1 MAFDTTIDNEGIKK
15 GLGLVV
21 SQLIQSNKKLG
32 DLNEPNLLKAFKEN
46 QAEILASY
54 AQHRQEMS
62 VAREELD
69 YQKKVTKGLKNFSV
83 TKAGVQVDETG
94 KERRPNVEDT
104 LFGQM
109 AQLVKVLK
117 AYTDYDMK
125 IQSESAEASLDTYR
139 AEKKKK
145 EEEKKL
151 KVAERK
157 EKLAERAVN
166 QGFFA
171 SLLKTA
177 DNNEKTNVNVLER
190 LRYLRELP
198 KKLQQ
203 NTNMQTFSLLDAN
216 KNLRAN
222 FGSGLGKLYNYFFK
236 SDKDKEGKEE
246 SRFKKLGKGLLSIG
260 KTIKNTFMKYL
271 GSPFMLL
278 IKGIGLAL
286 LTAGVFKFFA
296 SPAWQKMKPN
306 IAQSIADG
314 LKSADKMFEKLI
326 TYIPAVIDGFKML
339 VNFTIEAAKFFA
351 DFIPSIEVGEEIRAD
366 KIAAARADEKNKGMT
381 DEQIEA
387 MVDADIAKIRQK
399 HMMKKAAQLDAQVRS
414 GYITQAEADAEL
426 AHEMGEFDVN
436 TYGGLQV
443 GDKVTMDSDDIKHLS
458 DVITKN
464 AGNYATAVEAGTYN
478 QNTTMARYY
487 QNYRNQ
493 SHFSNLNNQVD

>member
-54 AQHRQEMS
+54 AQHRQEMA

-125 IQSESAEASLDTYR
+125 IQKESAEASLDTYR

-151 KVAERK
+151 KVEERK
-157 EKLAERAVN
+157 EKLAERVVN
-166 QGFFA
+166 RGFFA
-171 SLLKTA
+171 SLLKTTS
-177 DNNEKTNVNVLER
+177 DNEKTNVNVLER

-203 NTNMQTFSLLDAN
+203 NTNVQTLSLLDAN

-222 FGSGLGKLYNYFFK
+222 FGSGLGRLYNYFFN
-236 SDKDKEGKEE
+236 SDKKKEGKEE
-246 SRFKKLGKGLLSIG
+246 SRFKKLGKGLVSIV

-271 GSPFMLL
+271 GNPFLLL

-306 IAQSIADG
+306 IAKSIGDGLAVMDKALDKLIEAIPVVVDG
-314 LKSADKMFEKLI
+314 LKTMASGLMTAINFIAEITGFKGKNVRGEIEEQVRIDLPGHDETVIQAEIDKRVRLARKQFIKDLGEELDEDIKNKEISFEKADEIFAKELRKFDAD
-326 TYIPAVIDGFKML
+326 TYGAYISG
-339 VNFTIEAAKFFA
+339 
-351 DFIPSIEVGEEIRAD
+351 D
-366 KIAAARADEKNKGMT
+366 KIMLS
-381 DEQIEA
+381 
-387 MVDADIAKIRQK
+387 DADLKRHK
-399 HMMKKAAQLDAQVRS
+399 DM
-414 GYITQAEADAEL
+414 
-426 AHEMGEFDVN
+426 
-436 TYGGLQV
+436 V
-443 GDKVTMDSDDIKHLS
+443 GKMQSNFS
-458 DVITKN
+458 M
-464 AGNYATAVEAGTYN
+464 AN
-478 QNTTMARYY
+478 QNNQVNNNPTYTRYIQSLKN
-487 QNYRNQ
+487 QN
-493 SHFSNLNNQVD
+493 HFSNLNNQVD

>member
-54 AQHRQEMS
+54 AQHRQEMA

-125 IQSESAEASLDTYR
+125 IQKESAEASLDTYR

-151 KVAERK
+151 KVEERK
-157 EKLAERAVN
+157 EKLAERVVN
-166 QGFFA
+166 RGFFA
-171 SLLKTA
+171 SLLKTTS
-177 DNNEKTNVNVLER
+177 DNEKTNVNVLER

-203 NTNMQTFSLLDAN
+203 NTNVQTLSLLDAN

-222 FGSGLGKLYNYFFK
+222 FGSGLGRLYNYFFN
-236 SDKDKEGKEE
+236 SDKKKEGKEE
-246 SRFKKLGKGLLSIG
+246 SRFKKLGKGLVSIV

-271 GSPFMLL
+271 GNPFLLL

-306 IAQSIADG
+306 IAKSIGDGLAVMDKALDKLIEAIPVVVDG
-314 LKSADKMFEKLI
+314 LKTMASGLMTAINFIAEI
-326 TYIPAVIDGFKML
+326 TGFKGKN
-339 VNFTIEAAKFFA
+339 VRGEIEEQVRIDLRGHDESVIQKEVDKRVRLARKKEIERLGKIVDRRVKEGKMSIEGADKFFA
-351 DFIPSIEVGEEIRAD
+351 
-366 KIAAARADEKNKGMT
+366 
-381 DEQIEA
+381 EQLRKF
-387 MVDADIAKIRQK
+387 DAD
-399 HMMKKAAQLDAQVRS
+399 
-414 GYITQAEADAEL
+414 
-426 AHEMGEFDVN
+426 
-436 TYGGLQV
+436 TYGSYILN
-443 GDKVTMDSDDIKHLS
+443 DKLKLSKADLERHEKMVATQQSNFTM
-458 DVITKN
+458 
-464 AGNYATAVEAGTYN
+464 AN
-478 QNTTMARYY
+478 QNNQYNSNPTYTRYI
-487 QNYRNQ
+487 QNMTNKNGHSSSSSDQ
-493 SHFSNLNNQVD
+493 K

>member
-1 MAFDTTIDNEGIKK
+1 MAYDTTIDNEGIKK

-46 QAEILASY
+46 QAEIFASY
-54 AQHRQEMS
+54 AQHRQEMA

-151 KVAERK
+151 KVEERK
-157 EKLAERAVN
+157 EKLAERVVN
-166 QGFFA
+166 RGFFA
-171 SLLKTA
+171 SLLKTTS
-177 DNNEKTNVNVLER
+177 DNEKTNVNVLER

-203 NTNMQTFSLLDAN
+203 NTNVQTLSLLDAN

-222 FGSGLGKLYNYFFK
+222 FGSGLGRLYNYFFK
-236 SDKDKEGKEE
+236 SDKKKEGKEE
-246 SRFKKLGKGLLSIG
+246 SRFKKLGKGLVSIV

-271 GSPFMLL
+271 GNPFLLL

-306 IAQSIADG
+306 IAKSIGDGLAVMDKALDKLIEAIPVVVDG
-314 LKSADKMFEKLI
+314 LKTMASGLMTAIDFIAEITGFKGKNVRGEIEEQVRIDLPGHDETVIQAEIDKRVRLARKQFIKDLGEELDEDIKNKEISFEKADEIFAKELRKFDAD
-326 TYIPAVIDGFKML
+326 TYGSYIAG
-339 VNFTIEAAKFFA
+339 
-351 DFIPSIEVGEEIRAD
+351 D
-366 KIAAARADEKNKGMT
+366 KIMLS
-381 DEQIEA
+381 
-387 MVDADIAKIRQK
+387 DADLKRHK
-399 HMMKKAAQLDAQVRS
+399 DM
-414 GYITQAEADAEL
+414 
-426 AHEMGEFDVN
+426 
-436 TYGGLQV
+436 V
-443 GDKVTMDSDDIKHLS
+443 GKMQSNFS
-458 DVITKN
+458 M
-464 AGNYATAVEAGTYN
+464 AN
-478 QNTTMARYY
+478 QNNQVNNNPTYTRYI
-487 QNYRNQ
+487 QSLKNQ

>member
-1 MAFDTTIDNEGIKK
+1 MAYDTTIDNEGIKK

-54 AQHRQEMS
+54 AQHRQEMA

-125 IQSESAEASLDTYR
+125 IQKESAEASLDTYR

-151 KVAERK
+151 KVEERK
-157 EKLAERAVN
+157 EKLAERVVN
-166 QGFFA
+166 RGFFA
-171 SLLKTA
+171 SLLKTTS
-177 DNNEKTNVNVLER
+177 DNEKTNVNVLER

-203 NTNMQTFSLLDAN
+203 NTNVQTLSLLDAN

-236 SDKDKEGKEE
+236 SDKKKEGKEE
-246 SRFKKLGKGLLSIG
+246 SRFKKLGKGLVSIV

-271 GSPFMLL
+271 GNPFLLL

-306 IAQSIADG
+306 IAKSIGDGLAVMDKALDKLIEAIPVVVDG
-314 LKSADKMFEKLI
+314 LKTMASGLMTAINFIAEITGFKGKNVRGEIEEQVRIDLPGHDETVIQAEIDKRVRLARKQFIKDLGEELDEDIKNKEISFEKADEIFAKELRKFDAD
-326 TYIPAVIDGFKML
+326 TYGAYISG
-339 VNFTIEAAKFFA
+339 
-351 DFIPSIEVGEEIRAD
+351 D
-366 KIAAARADEKNKGMT
+366 KIMLS
-381 DEQIEA
+381 
-387 MVDADIAKIRQK
+387 DADLKRHK
-399 HMMKKAAQLDAQVRS
+399 DM
-414 GYITQAEADAEL
+414 
-426 AHEMGEFDVN
+426 
-436 TYGGLQV
+436 V
-443 GDKVTMDSDDIKHLS
+443 GKMQSNFS
-458 DVITKN
+458 M
-464 AGNYATAVEAGTYN
+464 AN
-478 QNTTMARYY
+478 QNNQVNNNPTYTRYIQSLKN
-487 QNYRNQ
+487 QN
-493 SHFSNLNNQVD
+493 HFSNLNNQVD

>member
-1 MAFDTTIDNEGIKK
+1 MAYDTTIDNEGIKK

-32 DLNEPNLLKAFKEN
+32 DLNEPNLFKAFKEN
-46 QAEILASY
+46 QAEIFASY
-54 AQHRQEMS
+54 AQHRKEMA

-117 AYTDYDMK
+117 EYTKYDMK

-157 EKLAERAVN
+157 EKLAERVVN
-166 QGFFA
+166 RGFFA
-171 SLLKTA
+171 SLLKTTS
-177 DNNEKTNVNVLER
+177 DNEKTNVNVLER

-203 NTNMQTFSLLDAN
+203 NTNVQTLSLLDAN

-222 FGSGLGKLYNYFFK
+222 FGSGLGRLYNYFFN
-236 SDKDKEGKEE
+236 SDKKKEGKEE
-246 SRFKKLGKGLLSIG
+246 SRFKKLGKGLVSIV

-271 GSPFMLL
+271 GNPFLLL

-306 IAQSIADG
+306 IAKSIGDGLAVMDKALDKLIEAIPVVVDG
-314 LKSADKMFEKLI
+314 LKTMASGLMTAINFIAEITGFKGKNVRGEIEEQVRIDLPGHDETVIQAEIDKRVRLARKQFIKDLGEELDEDIKNKEISFEKADEIFAKELRKFDAD
-326 TYIPAVIDGFKML
+326 TYGAYISG
-339 VNFTIEAAKFFA
+339 
-351 DFIPSIEVGEEIRAD
+351 D
-366 KIAAARADEKNKGMT
+366 KIMLS
-381 DEQIEA
+381 
-387 MVDADIAKIRQK
+387 DADLKRHK
-399 HMMKKAAQLDAQVRS
+399 DM
-414 GYITQAEADAEL
+414 
-426 AHEMGEFDVN
+426 
-436 TYGGLQV
+436 V
-443 GDKVTMDSDDIKHLS
+443 GKMQSNFS
-458 DVITKN
+458 M
-464 AGNYATAVEAGTYN
+464 AN
-478 QNTTMARYY
+478 QNNQVNNNPTYTRYIQSLKN
-487 QNYRNQ
+487 QN
-493 SHFSNLNNQVD
+493 HFSNLNNQVD

>member
-1 MAFDTTIDNEGIKK
+1 MAYDTTIDNEGIKK

-54 AQHRQEMS
+54 AQHRQEMA

-125 IQSESAEASLDTYR
+125 IQKESAEASLDTYR

-151 KVAERK
+151 KVEERK
-157 EKLAERAVN
+157 EKLAERVVN
-166 QGFFA
+166 RGFFA
-171 SLLKTA
+171 SLLKTTS
-177 DNNEKTNVNVLER
+177 DNEKTNVNVLER

-203 NTNMQTFSLLDAN
+203 NTNVQTLSLLDAN

-222 FGSGLGKLYNYFFK
+222 FGSGLGRLYNYFFN
-236 SDKDKEGKEE
+236 SDKKKEGKEE
-246 SRFKKLGKGLLSIG
+246 SRFKKLGKGLVSIV

-271 GSPFMLL
+271 GNPFLLL

-306 IAQSIADG
+306 IAKSIGDGLAVMDKALDKLIEAIPVVVDG
-314 LKSADKMFEKLI
+314 LKTMASGLMTAINFIAEITGFKGKNVRGEIEEQVRIDLPGHDETVIQAEIDKRVRLARKQFIKDLGEELDEDIKNKEISFEKADEIFAKELRKFDAD
-326 TYIPAVIDGFKML
+326 TYGAYISG
-339 VNFTIEAAKFFA
+339 
-351 DFIPSIEVGEEIRAD
+351 D
-366 KIAAARADEKNKGMT
+366 KIMLS
-381 DEQIEA
+381 
-387 MVDADIAKIRQK
+387 DADLKRHK
-399 HMMKKAAQLDAQVRS
+399 DM
-414 GYITQAEADAEL
+414 
-426 AHEMGEFDVN
+426 
-436 TYGGLQV
+436 V
-443 GDKVTMDSDDIKHLS
+443 GKMQSNFS
-458 DVITKN
+458 M
-464 AGNYATAVEAGTYN
+464 AN
-478 QNTTMARYY
+478 QNNQVNNNPTYTRYIQSLKN
-487 QNYRNQ
+487 QN
-493 SHFSNLNNQVD
+493 HFSNLNNQVD

>member
-1 MAFDTTIDNEGIKK
+1 MAYDTTIDNEGIKK

-54 AQHRQEMS
+54 AQHRQEMA

-125 IQSESAEASLDTYR
+125 IQKESAEASLDTYR

-157 EKLAERAVN
+157 EKLAERVVN
-166 QGFFA
+166 RGFFA
-171 SLLKTA
+171 SLLKTTS
-177 DNNEKTNVNVLER
+177 DNEKTNVNVLER

-203 NTNMQTFSLLDAN
+203 NTNVQTLSLLDAN

-222 FGSGLGKLYNYFFK
+222 FGSGLGRLYNYFFN
-236 SDKDKEGKEE
+236 SDKKKEGKEE
-246 SRFKKLGKGLLSIG
+246 SRFKKLGKGLVSIV

-271 GSPFMLL
+271 GNPFLLL

-306 IAQSIADG
+306 IAKSIGDGLAVMDKALDKLIEAIPVVVDG
-314 LKSADKMFEKLI
+314 LKTMASGLMTAINFIAEITGFKGKNVRGEIEEQVRIDLPGHDETVIQAEIDKRVRLARKQFIKDLGEELDEDIKNKEISFEKADEIFAKELRKFDAD
-326 TYIPAVIDGFKML
+326 TYGAYISG
-339 VNFTIEAAKFFA
+339 
-351 DFIPSIEVGEEIRAD
+351 D
-366 KIAAARADEKNKGMT
+366 KIMLS
-381 DEQIEA
+381 
-387 MVDADIAKIRQK
+387 DADLKRHK
-399 HMMKKAAQLDAQVRS
+399 DM
-414 GYITQAEADAEL
+414 
-426 AHEMGEFDVN
+426 
-436 TYGGLQV
+436 V
-443 GDKVTMDSDDIKHLS
+443 GKMQSNFS
-458 DVITKN
+458 M
-464 AGNYATAVEAGTYN
+464 AN
-478 QNTTMARYY
+478 QNNQVNNNPTYTRYIQSLKN
-487 QNYRNQ
+487 QN
-493 SHFSNLNNQVD
+493 HFSNLNNQVD

>member
-1 MAFDTTIDNEGIKK
+1 MAYDTTIDNEGIKK

-54 AQHRQEMS
+54 AQHRQEMA

-125 IQSESAEASLDTYR
+125 IQKESAEASLDTYR

-151 KVAERK
+151 KVEERK
-157 EKLAERAVN
+157 EKLAERVVN
-166 QGFFA
+166 RGFFA
-171 SLLKTA
+171 SLLKTTS
-177 DNNEKTNVNVLER
+177 DNEKTNVNVLER

-203 NTNMQTFSLLDAN
+203 NTNVQTLSLLDAN

-222 FGSGLGKLYNYFFK
+222 FGSGLGRLYNYFFN
-236 SDKDKEGKEE
+236 SDKKKEGKEE
-246 SRFKKLGKGLLSIG
+246 SRFKKLGKGLVSIV

-271 GSPFMLL
+271 GNPFLLL

-306 IAQSIADG
+306 IAKSIGDGLAVMDKALDKLIEAIPVVVDG
-314 LKSADKMFEKLI
+314 LKTMASGLMTAINFIAEITGFKGKNVRGEIEEQVRIDLPGHDETVIQAEIDKRVRLARKQFIKDLGEELDEDIKNKEISFEKADEIFAKELRKFDAD
-326 TYIPAVIDGFKML
+326 TYGAYISG
-339 VNFTIEAAKFFA
+339 
-351 DFIPSIEVGEEIRAD
+351 D
-366 KIAAARADEKNKGMT
+366 KIMLS
-381 DEQIEA
+381 
-387 MVDADIAKIRQK
+387 DADLKRHK
-399 HMMKKAAQLDAQVRS
+399 DM
-414 GYITQAEADAEL
+414 
-426 AHEMGEFDVN
+426 
-436 TYGGLQV
+436 V
-443 GDKVTMDSDDIKHLS
+443 GKMQSNFS
-458 DVITKN
+458 M
-464 AGNYATAVEAGTYN
+464 AN
-478 QNTTMARYY
+478 QNNQVNNNPTYTRYI
-487 QNYRNQ
+487 QSLKNQ

>member
-1 MAFDTTIDNEGIKK
+1 MAYDTTIDNEGIKK

-54 AQHRQEMS
+54 AQHRQEMA

-125 IQSESAEASLDTYR
+125 IQKESAEASLDTYR

-151 KVAERK
+151 KVEERK
-157 EKLAERAVN
+157 EKLAERVVN
-166 QGFFA
+166 RGFFA
-171 SLLKTA
+171 SLLKTTS
-177 DNNEKTNVNVLER
+177 DNEKTNVNVLER

-203 NTNMQTFSLLDAN
+203 NTNVQTLSLLDAN

-222 FGSGLGKLYNYFFK
+222 FGSGLGRLYNYFFN
-236 SDKDKEGKEE
+236 SDKKKEGKEE
-246 SRFKKLGKGLLSIG
+246 SRFKKLGKGLVSIV

-271 GSPFMLL
+271 GNPFLLL

-306 IAQSIADG
+306 IAKSIGDGLAVMDKALDKLIEAIPVVVDG
-314 LKSADKMFEKLI
+314 LKTMASGLMTAIDFIAEITGFKGKNVRGEIEEQVRIDLPGHDETVIQAEIDKRVRLARKQFIKDLGEELDEDIKNKEISFEKADEIFAKELRKFDAD
-326 TYIPAVIDGFKML
+326 TYGAYISG
-339 VNFTIEAAKFFA
+339 
-351 DFIPSIEVGEEIRAD
+351 D
-366 KIAAARADEKNKGMT
+366 KIMLS
-381 DEQIEA
+381 
-387 MVDADIAKIRQK
+387 DADLKRHK
-399 HMMKKAAQLDAQVRS
+399 DM
-414 GYITQAEADAEL
+414 
-426 AHEMGEFDVN
+426 
-436 TYGGLQV
+436 V
-443 GDKVTMDSDDIKHLS
+443 GKMQSNFS
-458 DVITKN
+458 M
-464 AGNYATAVEAGTYN
+464 AN
-478 QNTTMARYY
+478 QNNQVNNNPTYTRYI
-487 QNYRNQ
+487 QSLKNQ